1 MKTFKN
7 VLLVALFFVTA
18 TVLGQTKITGTVVDE
33 MGEPLPGAN
42 VVVKGTT
49 NGSATD
55 FDGKFILN
63 ASSNTGAV
71 VVSFVGYT
79 NKEVSFSGASDLGTI
94 ALEPSN
100 VLGEVIITGVVDI
113 AKDRSTPVAVSTI
126 KAAEIQEKLGSKE
139 FPEILNTTPS
149 VYATKQGGGFGDSR
163 INIRGFD
170 QRNTAVMINGMPV
183 NDMENGWV
191 YWSNWAGLSDVTS
204 AMQVQ
209 RGLGS
214 SKLAISSVGGTINV
228 LTSSAD
234 KKEGGR
240 VYAGVGNDNYLK
252 TTVSYNTGLLENGM
266 SVSALFGRTN
276 GDGYVNGTEFEGYS
290 YYLAFGYRPN
300 DNHNLQL
307 TITGAPQRHNQRGFA
322 PSIATYIQYGSNG
335 EPNRRY
341 NSDWGYRNGKEDTF
355 SGNFYHK
362 PVASLNWDWSINDN
376 SKLST
381 VLYASLGRGGS
392 IGSLGRINGNQSYS
406 NDLKDQNGLI
416 RFDDIVAWNSGQSVS
431 DFGADREG
439 YTGGEGGP
447 ASIQG
452 QFINGNNSNTPHR
465 NLIPG
470 YDRNWRYSAENGITQ
485 RSSMNSHNW
494 FGVISN
500 FNTELN
506 ENLTL
511 DFGVDLRTYK
521 GIHYRRLVD
530 LMGADAYIDN
540 DDINNLGNV
549 VTETYEPSISNIL
562 NVFSNVDDEVKVD
575 YYNDGKVN
583 WLGGFTQLEYKN
595 DDISAFIQA
604 AVSRQGFKRIDYFNY
619 LDSDPE
625 QESDWQNLW
634 GGNVKGGLNWNI
646 NEEHNIFGNAGFYSK
661 QPLFDAVFPNYND
674 NNVNEGLTN
683 EKILGLEIGYGFRHE
698 NYSVNLN
705 LYRTSWKD
713 RFLRASAT
721 FNRGQADEVRG
732 TANLEGVEQVHQGIE
747 LDATAK
753 FGNLTVSLMG
763 SIANYEY
770 GSDVTA
776 TYFDESNNPVLVNGQ
791 EQSQTLYLDGK
802 KVGDAP
808 QTTFRLGFD
817 YKITEG
823 LRFDISSFY
832 VGSLYGGGIDPESFG
847 ASSTDSASDIL
858 EAKNRQTIQLPGYAL
873 IDTGLS
879 YKYSF
884 KNNSSI
890 GLRLNVSNLT
900 DELYMSESDTNI
912 EAKSGDDTYRGIN
925 TSNRVYFGLGRTW
938 NIGVNYTF

>member
-63 ASSNTGAV
+63 ASSESGAV

-113 AKDRSTPVAVSTI
+113 AKDRKTPVAVSTI
-126 KAAEIQEKLGSKE
+126 KAEEIQEKLGSKE

-240 VYAGVGNDNYLK
+240 VYASVGNDNYLK
-252 TTVSYNTGLLENGM
+252 TTVSYNTGLLDNGL
-266 SVSALFGRTN
+266 SVSALFGRVA
-276 GDGYVNGTEFEGYS
+276 GDGYVDGTEFEGYN
-290 YYLAFGYRPN
+290 YYLALGYKPN
-300 DNHNLQL
+300 ENHDFQF
-307 TITGAPQRHNQRGFA
+307 TVTGAPQRHNGRGYA
-322 PSIATYIQYGSNG
+322 PSLNDYIKYGNG
-335 EPNRRY
+335 VDPNRKY
-341 NSDWGYRNGKEDTF
+341 NSDWGYRNGKEETF

-362 PVASLNWDWSINDN
+362 PVASLNWDWRINDS
-376 SKLST
+376 SKLSS

-392 IGSLGRINGNQSYS
+392 VGSIGRINGNQSFGS
-406 NDLKDQNGLI
+406 KLKDENGLVRI
-416 RFDDIVAWNSGQSVS
+416 DDIIRWNRGEEVV
-431 DFGADREG
+431 DFGGGQYNDPTMRSQFNGA
-439 YTGGEGGP
+439 YVNTGNNGHPTGEGKYG
-447 ASIQG
+447 S
-452 QFINGNNSNTPHR
+452 
-465 NLIPG
+465 
-470 YDRNWRYSAENGITQ
+470 DNGISQ

-494 FGVISN
+494 FGLISN
-500 FNTELN
+500 FNTKLTE
-506 ENLTL
+506 ELTL

-530 LMGADAYIDN
+530 LMGADSYVDYDN
-540 DDINNLGNV
+540 INAPNGAV
-549 VTETYEPSISNIL
+549 ITETYAPEISNIW
-562 NVFSNVDDEVKVD
+562 NVFKSVDDEQKID

-583 WLGGFTQLEYKN
+583 WIGAFTQLEYSKDN
-595 DDISAFIQA
+595 VSAFIQG
-604 AVSRQGFKRIDYFNY
+604 AVSRQGFQRIDYFNY
-619 LDSDPE
+619 LDSDPD
-625 QESDWQNLW
+625 QTSDWQNLW
-634 GGNVKGGLNWNI
+634 GGNIKGGLNWNI
-646 NEEHNIFGNAGFYSK
+646 NEQHNVFANAGYYSK
-661 QPLFDAVFPNYND
+661 QPLFDAVFPDYNS
-674 NNVNEGLTN
+674 NTVSEGLTN
-683 EKILGLEIGYGFRHE
+683 EKILGLEVGYGFRHE
-698 NYSVNLN
+698 NYNVNIN

-713 RFLRASAT
+713 RFLTASGEFDINNT
-721 FNRGQADEVRG
+721 PQDDRDDIRG
-732 TANLEGVEQVHQGIE
+732 TANLQGVEQIHMGVE
-747 LDATAK
+747 LEATAK
-753 FGNLTVSLMG
+753 FGNLTVNLMG
-763 SIANYEY
+763 AIGNYEY
-770 GSDVTA
+770 GSNVVA
-776 TYFDESNNPVLVNGQ
+776 TYFDESNNPIIVGGVEQ
-791 EQSQTLYLDGK
+791 EKTLYLENK
-802 KVGDAP
+802 KVGDVP
-808 QTTFRLGFD
+808 HSTFRLGFD
-817 YKITEG
+817 YEIIEGLKFDISQFYVANLYGSIDADGFTAPDSESLKLPGYSLTDAGISYKYTFKNDNSLG
-823 LRFDISSFY
+823 LRF
-832 VGSLYGGGIDPESFG
+832 
-847 ASSTDSASDIL
+847 
-858 EAKNRQTIQLPGYAL
+858 
-873 IDTGLS
+873 
-879 YKYSF
+879 
-884 KNNSSI
+884 
-890 GLRLNVSNLT
+890 NVNNLT
-900 DELYMSESDTNI
+900 DELYISEADTNN
-912 EAKSGDDTYRGIN
+912 AATPGDSTWRGIN
-925 TSNRVYFGLGRTW
+925 TSNRVFFGYGRTW